1 MYAISIYIIIM
12 IDLYRLHFYMY
23 HNVCPVYIYV
33 DEGSRTAVSRRTIEG
48 GGSNG
53 GRNDD
58 TRGTIGITY
67 TWNYIHAHKITHNV
81 LLI

>member
-1 MYAISIYIIIM
+1 M

-23 HNVCPVYIYV
+23 HNVCVCIYIYV
-33 DEGSRTAVSRRTIEG
+33 DEGSRTAVSRRTVEG

-67 TWNYIHAHKITHNV
+67 TWNYRYHIHV
-81 LLI
+81 EL